1 MKIGILALQGDVAA
15 HAAMLREA
23 DPAVQVV
30 EVREA
35 GDLSGLDGLLIPGGE
50 STTMSRLCD
59 RYGLWEPLRRQID
72 EGLGVFGTCA
82 GLIMLSRNLE
92 GATKNFSQ
100 STLGALDI
108 DVARNAYGAQ
118 LDSFETDVDVPLLD
132 SPGGTDTRLRAV
144 FIRAPRIQRVG
155 EDVEVLAEHNG
166 VPVAVRQGKIFGAA
180 FHPEIAGD
188 ARLHR
193 LWLHVLENAT
203 ANDFAVAPS
212 EVLPEVLSSREL
224 A

>member
-15 HAAMLREA
+15 HAAMLRDA
-23 DPAVQVV
+23 DPTVQVL

-35 GDLSGLDGLLIPGGE
+35 DDLAGLDGLLIPGGE

-59 RYGLWEPLRRQID
+59 RYGLWEPLRQHID

-82 GLIMLSRNLE
+82 GLIMLSQNLE

-118 LDSFETDVDVPLLD
+118 LDSFETDVSVPLLNT
-132 SPGGTDTRLRAV
+132 PGGADTRLRAV
-144 FIRAPRIQRVG
+144 FIRAPQIQRVG
-155 EDVEVLAEHNG
+155 EDVEILAEHNG
-166 VPVAVRQGKIFGAA
+166 VPVAVRQGKVFGAA

-188 ARLHR
+188 ARLHG
-193 LWLHVLENAT
+193 LWLSVLENA
-203 ANDFAVAPS
+203 AGENSAEAPS
-212 EVLPEVLSSREL
+212 EVLSSGER